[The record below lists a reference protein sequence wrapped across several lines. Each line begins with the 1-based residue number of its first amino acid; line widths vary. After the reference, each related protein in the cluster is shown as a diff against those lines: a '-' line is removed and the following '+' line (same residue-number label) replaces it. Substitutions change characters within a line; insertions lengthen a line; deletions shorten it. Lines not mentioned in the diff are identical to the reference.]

1 MCNAFRYFFSI
12 LSIWNSEILGKQ
24 YFPDNLKLA
33 NIIPVPKIKDPTL
46 LENYRPV
53 SLLPSVSKFFE
64 RTIQK

>member
-24 YFPDNLKLA
+24 YFPDRLKLA
-33 NIIPVPKIKDPTL
+33 NITPVPKKKDPTL

>member
-24 YFPDNLKLA
+24 YFPDHLKLA
-33 NIIPVPKIKDPTL
+33 NITPVPKKKDPTL